1 MNEIWANRLVAET
14 QIWDHVPD
22 SRKPAIKKVLA
33 KRVKNGLI
41 TATQYETI
49 TGEVYR
55 A

>member
-14 QIWDHVPD
+14 QTWDHVPA
-22 SRKPAIKKVLA
+22 SRKPAVRIVLE